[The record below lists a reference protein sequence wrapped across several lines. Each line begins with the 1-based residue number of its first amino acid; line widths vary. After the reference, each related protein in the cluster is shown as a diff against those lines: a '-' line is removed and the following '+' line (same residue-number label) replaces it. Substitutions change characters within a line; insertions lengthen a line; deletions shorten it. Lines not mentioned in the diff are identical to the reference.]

1 MIRFFSISIRK
12 KENHQEKK
20 LFTYYL
26 QKLLLKFLIMILYIF
41 IIFYLIYLKLDIHK
55 IHKML
60 FYFSIIK
67 KKRKNEIST
76 IFSYIALYRHA

>member
-26 QKLLLKFLIMILYIF
+26 QKLLKLKF
-41 IIFYLIYLKLDIHK
+41 
-55 IHKML
+55 
-60 FYFSIIK
+60 
-67 KKRKNEIST
+67 NN
-76 IFSYIALYRHA
+76 

>member
-41 IIFYLIYLKLDIHK
+41 IIFLFDLFK
-55 IHKML
+55 IR
-60 FYFSIIK
+60 Y
-67 KKRKNEIST
+67 T
-76 IFSYIALYRHA
+76 